1 MRFCSTKHFLSFI
14 KYYEPQVKSDFSHPL
29 LSFIPRV
36 CPVTINTFPPSRPNT
51 CQIKPAQTAATATT
65 ADIPLRNTFPL
76 PRTTPELVDC
86 VGVLALLV
94 LVSVPVEVVVD
105 VGGGAAVE
113 VEAEGGLLTEENTP
127 PATLAG
133 VVLSVVFEAA
143 RA

>member
-1 MRFCSTKHFLSFI
+1 MRFHSTKHFLSFI
-14 KYYEPQVKSDFSHPL
+14 KYYEPQVKNDFSHHFP
-29 LSFIPRV
+29 SFISRV
-36 CPVTINTFPPSRPNT
+36 CPVTITTFPPSRPNPI
-51 CQIKPAQTAATATT
+51 QIKPAQTAATATT

-76 PRTTPELVDC
+76 TRTTPALVDC
-86 VGVLALLV
+86 VGVLVPLV

-105 VGGGAAVE
+105 VGGEAEVE
-113 VEAEGGLLTEENTP
+113 VEAEGGPLTEENTP